1 MQERF
6 LIASKLAS
14 VDSSVYLKHALRLSA
29 EDHILTLTEQ
39 LIRVRD
45 HDVRFTIHQSRD
57 MASHNLLQ
65 DGSISGK
72 GADRSQ
78 DDDLAM

>member
-1 MQERF
+1 MVLVFDVFLQERF
-6 LIASKLAS
+6 KLAIQIAS

-29 EDHILTLTEQ
+29 EDHIKTLTEQ

-45 HDVRFTIHQSRD
+45 HE
-57 MASHNLLQ
+57 
-65 DGSISGK
+65 DGTISGK

-78 DDDLAM
+78 ASFWCYTFVLYS